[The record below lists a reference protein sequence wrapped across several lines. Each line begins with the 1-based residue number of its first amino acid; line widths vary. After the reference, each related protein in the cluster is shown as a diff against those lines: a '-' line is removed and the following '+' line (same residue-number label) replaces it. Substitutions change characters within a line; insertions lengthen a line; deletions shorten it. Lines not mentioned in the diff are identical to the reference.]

1 MKQSI
6 SDMKIGE
13 YGRVTGFEKDFSTH
27 RQKLLAMGLTPG
39 TEFQIIRVAPL
50 GNPVEIRVRGSDLS
64 LRKNEVTA
72 LNIERLE
79 VKTGQPAESHSLQP
93 RVIGI
98 IGNPNCGKTTL
109 FNGLTGARQHVGNW
123 AGVTVERKMGQYQYH
138 NNIVQVV
145 DLPGIYSLDV
155 HDSATSLDEKVARDY
170 ILSREADLIINVIDN
185 THLERS
191 LYLTLQLLEMHI
203 PVLVVLNVME
213 DASGQGI
220 KIDVGEIEARL
231 HCPLAAIS
239 ATEKRAVKSLQSTIA
254 EQIDK
259 KQLSS
264 SPVKYSSEIQ
274 TAINE
279 LVPLIE
285 NQITDYTL
293 DSRWLALKLLEGD
306 DLAKQ
311 FVNEDLEAEACRQQ
325 QNICEKCNDEIDIL
339 IANSR
344 YTFINKLTQDT
355 LTQTT
360 HLGQKITDGIDKIVL
375 NRFLG
380 IPIFFVVMYFMFT
393 FTIHLGRVF
402 KPFFKNSAQTLF
414 VDGPSHW
421 LSLIDS
427 PQWLI
432 SILADG
438 IGKGIMEVIAFI
450 PILGFLYLF
459 ISILEESGYMARA
472 TFVMD
477 RFMQSIGLPGKAF
490 VPMILGFGCNVPAM
504 MATRTM
510 ERPRDRLLTIL
521 LNPFMTCGARLA
533 VFTLFA
539 AAFFP
544 DNGQIIV
551 FALYMIGVFFAV
563 LTALLMKNTVL
574 KEEYSLVVMEIPN
587 YHIPKLKNV
596 LINSWTRVKGFVV
609 RVGKIIITMVLILNI
624 LSSLGTDGSFGKN
637 GIEHSVLSAAG
648 KAITPVFEPMGIKED
663 NWPATVAIFTGVLH
677 KVVVISTLK
686 TIYGETK
693 TKSSTFDFWGSL
705 EQAVMTIPMGLKK
718 MLGIGV
724 DGNANVDS
732 GFFSALHENFHG
744 QIGAFA
750 YLLFVL
756 LYFPCIATTSTAY
769 KESHFGWATFMVGWS
784 TGLAY
789 LTATLFY
796 QIATFAEHPDTTI
809 IWVAIAT
816 MIILSVILALRFI
829 GSKQTT
835 ILMGAGTYS
844 PSCAQNCQQA
854 CTNKQQL
861 ISGKEKK
868 QIPELTA

>member
-1 MKQSI
+1 MTINI
-6 SDMKIGE
+6 SDLQVGE
-13 YGRVTGFEKDFSTH
+13 YGKVEGFDKDFTVH

-64 LRKNEVTA
+64 LRKNEVAA
-72 LNIERLE
+72 LNIERVEFKLE
-79 VKTGQPAESHSLQP
+79 QPAESLFLQP
-93 RVIGI
+93 NVIGI

-138 NNIVQVV
+138 NDIVQVV

-191 LYLTLQLLEMHI
+191 LYLTLQLLEIHI

-220 KIDVGEIEARL
+220 KIDAGEIEARL
-231 HCPLAAIS
+231 KCPLIAIV
-239 ATEKRAVKSLQSTIA
+239 ATETKAVKSLQATIA
-254 EQIDK
+254 EQIEK
-259 KQLSS
+259 RRFSTC
-264 SPVKYSSEIQ
+264 PVYYGAEIQ
-274 TAINE
+274 TAIDE
-279 LVPLIE
+279 LLPLIE
-285 NQITDYTL
+285 NQITDSTI
-293 DSRWLALKLLEGD
+293 DPRWLALKLLED
-306 DLAKQ
+306 DELAKQ
-311 FVNEDLEAEACRQQ
+311 FVNEELDDTASQLRQKISKKA
-325 QNICEKCNDEIDIL
+325 NNEVDIL
-339 IANSR
+339 IADNR
-344 YTFINKLTQDT
+344 YAFINKLTQDT
-355 LTQTT
+355 LTQSDNF
-360 HLGQKITDGIDKIVL
+360 GQKISDNIDRIVL

-380 IPIFFVVMYFMFT
+380 IPIFFAMMYFMFT
-393 FTIHLGRVF
+393 FTIHLGRAF
-402 KPFFKNSAQTLF
+402 KPFFKNSAQALF

-421 LSLIDS
+421 LGLIDS

-432 SILADG
+432 SIVAGG
-438 IGKGIMEVIAFI
+438 IGKGIMEVIAFV

-459 ISILEESGYMARA
+459 ISVLEESGYMARA

-544 DNGQIIV
+544 ENGQVVV
-551 FALYMIGVFFAV
+551 FSLYLIGVVFAV

-574 KEEYSLVVMEIPN
+574 KEEFSLVVMEIPN

-596 LINSWTRVKGFVV
+596 LINSWTRVKGFIV
-609 RVGKIIITMVLILNI
+609 RVGKIIITMVLVLNI

-637 GIEHSVLSAAG
+637 GIENSVLSAAG
-648 KAITPVFEPMGIKED
+648 KAITPVLAPMGIRQD
-663 NWPATVAIFTGVLH
+663 NWPATVAVFTGVLH

-686 TIYGETK
+686 TIYAETGGMKKGEPETFNLL
-693 TKSSTFDFWGSL
+693 SSL
-705 EQAVMTIPMGLKK
+705 KQAVMTIPMGLKK
-718 MLGIGV
+718 MLGLGS
-724 DGNANVDS
+724 GKKSADS
-732 GFFSALHENFHG
+732 AFFFALHSNFQG

-769 KESHFGWATFMVGWS
+769 KESHLAWATFMVGWS

-796 QIATFAEHPDTTI
+796 QIATFSNHPGTTI
-809 IWVAIAT
+809 IWVGIAT
-816 MIILSVILALRFI
+816 ALIISVIVALRFI
-829 GSKQTT
+829 GSKQAL
-835 ILMGAGTYS
+835 ILLGNGVYS
-844 PSCAQNCQQA
+844 SSCAQNCQQT
-854 CTNKQQL
+854 CSHRK
-861 ISGKEKK
+861 
-868 QIPELTA
+868 

>member
-1 MKQSI
+1 MTINI
-6 SDMKIGE
+6 SDLQVGE
-13 YGRVTGFEKDFSTH
+13 YGKVTGFEKDFTIH

-50 GNPVEIRVRGSDLS
+50 GNPVEIRVRGNDLS

-79 VKTGQPAESHSLQP
+79 VKSEQPAEPHSLQP
-93 RVIGI
+93 HVIGI

-123 AGVTVERKMGQYQYH
+123 AGVTVERKTGQYQHH
-138 NNIVQVV
+138 NDIVQVV

-155 HDSATSLDEKVARDY
+155 HDSASSLDEKVALDY
-170 ILSREADLIINVIDN
+170 ILSREADLIINVIDS

-191 LYLTLQLLEMHI
+191 LYLTLQLLEMHL
-203 PVLVVLNVME
+203 PVLVVLNIME

-220 KIDVGEIEARL
+220 HLDVDEIAKRL
-231 HCPLAAIS
+231 NCPLMAVI
-239 ATEKRAVKSLQSTIA
+239 ATQRSEVKSLQTVIA
-254 EQIDK
+254 QQIDK
-259 KQLSS
+259 RQLLY
-264 SPVKYSSEIQ
+264 SPVSYGTEIQ
-274 TAINE
+274 TAIDE
-279 LVPLIE
+279 LLPLIE
-285 NQITDYTL
+285 NQITDHTIEP
-293 DSRWLALKLLEGD
+293 RWLALKLLEGD

-311 FVNEDLEAEACRQQ
+311 YVNEELDALVNQQRQRINQ
-325 QNICEKCNDEIDIL
+325 KTNNEIDIL
-339 IANSR
+339 VADSR
-344 YTFINKLTQDT
+344 YVFINKLTQDT
-355 LTQTT
+355 LTQAANI
-360 HLGQKITDGIDKIVL
+360 GQKISDGIDRIVL

-380 IPIFFVVMYFMFT
+380 IPIFFAVMYFMFT
-393 FTIHLGRVF
+393 FTIHLGRAF
-402 KPFFKNSAQTLF
+402 KPFFKNSAQALF
-414 VDGPSHW
+414 VDGPSYW
-421 LSLIDS
+421 LGLLDT

-432 SILADG
+432 SIVAGG
-438 IGKGIMEVIAFI
+438 IGKGIMEVIAFV

-459 ISILEESGYMARA
+459 ISVLEESGYMARA

-544 DNGQIIV
+544 ENGQVVV
-551 FALYMIGVFFAV
+551 FSLYLIGVVFAV

-574 KEEYSLVVMEIPN
+574 KEEFSLVVMEIPN

-596 LINSWTRVKGFVV
+596 LINSWTRVKGFIV
-609 RVGKIIITMVLILNI
+609 RVGKIIITMVLVLNI

-637 GIEHSVLSAAG
+637 GIENSVLSAAG
-648 KAITPVFEPMGIKED
+648 KAITPVLAPMGIRQD
-663 NWPATVAIFTGVLH
+663 NWPATVAVFTGVLH

-686 TIYGETK
+686 TIYAETGGMKKGEPETFNLL
-693 TKSSTFDFWGSL
+693 SSL
-705 EQAVMTIPMGLKK
+705 KQAVMTIPMGLKK
-718 MLGIGV
+718 MLGLGS
-724 DGNANVDS
+724 GKKSADS
-732 GFFSALHENFHG
+732 AFFFALHSNFQG

-769 KESHFGWATFMVGWS
+769 KESHLAWATFMVGWS

-796 QIATFAEHPDTTI
+796 QIATFSNHPGTTI
-809 IWVAIAT
+809 IWVGIAT
-816 MIILSVILALRFI
+816 ALIISVIVALRFI
-829 GSKQTT
+829 GSKQAL
-835 ILMGAGTYS
+835 ILLGNGVYS
-844 PSCAQNCQQA
+844 SSCAQNCQQT
-854 CTNKQQL
+854 CSHRK
-861 ISGKEKK
+861 
-868 QIPELTA
+868 